1 MIKLTIMKTVLQNI
15 YILLKLATDQMEEL
29 IKYGK

>member
-15 YILLKLATDQMEEL
+15 YILLKLATDQMEGL
-29 IKYGK
+29 TKYGK

>member
-1 MIKLTIMKTVLQNI
+1 MIKLTIMKTVLENI
-15 YILLKLATDQMEEL
+15 YILQKPATDQMEEY